1 MTTFSVKDLKEWY
14 NAFNARYFN
23 NELICCEIVLSKTKH
38 ALGQFCVDNSY
49 WIPKQSIKISVYL
62 DRPIKEV
69 QNTLIHEMIHQWQY
83 MEFGKCDH
91 GKSFKDKAAEI
102 NADGWNI
109 ARCNSTKGCVANNIN
124 PNKVYNVCIFKKD
137 GRYGKAVIASTNV
150 DTFKKWMPTIKG
162 ISDIY
167 FGYSKDKKL
176 ANYTCSRKR
185 LTWKWIE
192 ENEFNFLTTKLTPL
206 VKKVA

>member
-1 MTTFSVKDLKEWY
+1 MATFSIKDLKEWY
-14 NAFNARYFN
+14 NEFNARYFN
-23 NELICCEIVLSKTKH
+23 NELTRCEIILSKTKR

-49 WIPKQSIKISVYL
+49 WTPKQTIKISVYL

-83 MEFGKCDH
+83 EEFGKSDH
-91 GKSFKDKAAEI
+91 GKTFKDKAMEI
-102 NADGWNI
+102 NKDGWNI
-109 ARCNSTKGCVANNIN
+109 ARCNSTEGCVANNIN

-150 DTFKKWMPTIKG
+150 DTFKKWMPLIKG
-162 ISDIY
+162 ISEIY
-167 FGYSKDKKL
+167 FGYSKDKNL
-176 ANYTCSRKR
+176 GNYTCSRKK

-206 VKKVA
+206 VRKVA